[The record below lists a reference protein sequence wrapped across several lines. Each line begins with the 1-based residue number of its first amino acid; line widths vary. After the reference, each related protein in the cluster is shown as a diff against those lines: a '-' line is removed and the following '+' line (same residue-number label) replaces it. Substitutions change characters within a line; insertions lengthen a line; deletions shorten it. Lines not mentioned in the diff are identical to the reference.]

1 MLRYPQNYGLDNG
14 VDDDGWVD
22 LVKVLPLPLFGR
34 ASAADIKTVVKESFS
49 TNKAR
54 FKAVAWQGDS
64 VAVI

>member
-34 ASAADIKTVVKESFS
+34 ASAADIKTVVKERAYEKNRH
-49 TNKAR
+49 TPADEDGIR
-54 FKAVAWQGDS
+54 GLA
-64 VAVI
+64 

>member
-1 MLRYPQNYGLDNG
+1 MDNGLDNG

-34 ASAADIKTVVKESFS
+34 ASASDIKTVVKESIS

-54 FKAVAWQGDS
+54 CKYVAWQGDS